1 MTSSILS
8 QSRFIAFFDESGDH
22 SLTKVDP
29 DFPLFVLSTVI
40 VERSVYAKEIIP
52 AVADFKLRYFAH
64 EGMNLHSRDIR
75 IAEGPFVI
83 LQNPDVRQQF
93 LSELSELI
101 QSLPFT
107 LFITCIKKEDHKKR
121 YGEGAKNPYDIAL
134 EYTFERILHFME
146 VNHTFDL
153 PVIAEARG
161 KQEDNA
167 LRASFQKLLTEG
179 TYYNNATRFNK
190 LNSPISFRSKRDNIC
205 GIQIAD
211 LCAYPTARHILQ
223 PHRNNRAFSAVQ
235 GHFYHFEYVHGLKV
249 FPK

>member
-75 IAEGPFVI
+75 KAEGPFII
-83 LQNPDVRQQF
+83 LQSPDVRQQF
-93 LSELSELI
+93 LAELSELM

-107 LFITCIKKEDHKKR
+107 LFTTCIKKEAYKKR

-146 VNHTFDL
+146 VNQTFDL

-179 TYYNNATRFNK
+179 TYYNNALRFNT
-190 LNSPISFRSKRDNIC
+190 LNCPISFRQKRDNIC
-205 GIQIAD
+205 GIQMAD
-211 LCAYPTARHILQ
+211 LCAHPTARHVLQ
-223 PHRNNRAFSAVQ
+223 PNGHNQAFSAVK
-235 GHFYHFEYVHGLKV
+235 GHFYQGGCVNGLKV